1 MSNPFFEKYKTPHET
16 IPFNE
21 IRLEH
26 FEPAFLEGIRR
37 SEEQIELIINNPE
50 PPTFDNTIITEQFSE

>member
-37 SEEQIELIINNPE
+37 SEEQIELIINNP
-50 PPTFDNTIITEQFSE
+50 